1 MTYLKVTAV
10 AINQTPMDWHGNWMR
25 IQEAFEDAV
34 DARSS
39 ILCFPELSIPG
50 YGCEDHFHST
60 DLQHRSLAILDEI
73 CNLTTS
79 ADCTMVVCVGLP
91 LMFRNALYNV
101 IAVIQG
107 GEVLG
112 FVAKQHLAGDGIHYE
127 SRWFR
132 AWPTGCQETVTYQ
145 GNEVPIGDLRFNFKG
160 VRVGFEIC
168 EDAWVAERPGGR
180 LARQGVDIIL
190 NPSASHF
197 AFGKHKIRE
206 RFVVEGSRAFSC
218 TYVYSNLLGNEAG
231 RAIYD
236 GGCLI
241 ATGGNVVAAGPRF
254 SMEDYLLVSATVDL
268 SATRTQQART
278 ASFEPSFEPMT
289 WVESKE
295 AVSDYRIVKDPSEP
309 IQIEHD
315 NKFYE
320 FREASALALF
330 DYMRKS
336 HSKGFV
342 ISLSGGADSAA
353 CAMMVGLMVTKGV
366 AELGKEAFCSRLG
379 RPELGQVDSI
389 VQHVLSCL
397 YQGTSN
403 SSETTR
409 NAAES
414 VANGVGASFAAI
426 DVQPM
431 VDNYVS
437 AIGAISRVLNW
448 EHDDL
453 ALQNI
458 QARVRAPSV
467 WLIANM
473 QHKLLITTSNRS
485 EAAVGYCTMDGDTAG
500 SISPIAGVSKS
511 FILAWLKHL
520 ETTFPFITAVTCQ
533 KPTAEL
539 RPGESQTDEEDLMPY
554 EILEYIEDLAILEK
568 KSPFEVFERLARRNG
583 KKALPQALARDYVVK
598 FFRLWC
604 RNQWKREKISVSWNL
619 DNHNLDPR
627 SWCRFPVLS
636 SGFSEELEHL
646 EGLRL
651 S

>member
-1 MTYLKVTAV
+1 MTYVKVTAV
-10 AINQTPMDWHGNWMR
+10 AINQTPMDWYGNWMR
-25 IQEAFEDAV
+25 IEEAFDE
-34 DARSS
+34 ARTDNPG
-39 ILCFPELSIPG
+39 ILCFPELCITG
-50 YGCEDHFHST
+50 YGCEDHFHSA
-60 DLQHRSLAILDEI
+60 DLQRRSLSMLKDI
-73 CNLTTS
+73 CNITTGKS
-79 ADCTMVVCVGLP
+79 YATMVCVGLP

-107 GEVLG
+107 GDVLG

-127 SRWFR
+127 SRWFK
-132 AWPTGCQETVTYQ
+132 AWPTGHQDTVSYQ
-145 GNEVPIGDLRFNFKG
+145 GKDVPIGDLRFNFKG

-236 GGCLI
+236 GGCII

-254 SMEDYLLVSATVDL
+254 SVTDHVLTSATVDL

-278 ASFEPSFEPMT
+278 ASFEPSFEPVS
-289 WVESKE
+289 WVEAKE
-295 AVSDYRIVKDPSEP
+295 GLSSYKVVKVPSEP
-309 IQIEHD
+309 VEIVHE
-315 NKFYE
+315 NRFFE

-336 HSKGFV
+336 LSKGFV

-353 CAMMVGLMVTKGV
+353 CAMLVSFMVIKGIG
-366 AELGKEAFCSRLG
+366 ELGKRGFCNRIG
-379 RPELGQVDSI
+379 RPELETVDS
-389 VQHVLSCL
+389 VQHHLLSCL

-409 NAAES
+409 KAAES
-414 VANGVGASFAAI
+414 VANGIGASFAAI

-458 QARVRAPSV
+458 QARVRAPSI

-500 SISPIAGVSKS
+500 SIAPIAGVSKS
-511 FILAWLKHL
+511 FILAWLKSL
-520 ETTFPFITAVTCQ
+520 EILFPFITAVTCQ

-554 EILEYIEDLAILEK
+554 SVLERIEDLAILEK
-568 KSPFEVFERLARRNG
+568 KSPMEVYDRLTKVKGKEAIPKLLARS
-583 KKALPQALARDYVVK
+583 YVVK
-598 FFRLWC
+598 FFKLWC
-604 RNQWKREKISVSWNL
+604 RNQWKRERYALSWHL
-619 DNHNLDPR
+619 DSHNLDPR

-636 SGFSEELEHL
+636 SGFSEELEEL
-646 EGLRL
+646 EALQL
-651 S
+651 P